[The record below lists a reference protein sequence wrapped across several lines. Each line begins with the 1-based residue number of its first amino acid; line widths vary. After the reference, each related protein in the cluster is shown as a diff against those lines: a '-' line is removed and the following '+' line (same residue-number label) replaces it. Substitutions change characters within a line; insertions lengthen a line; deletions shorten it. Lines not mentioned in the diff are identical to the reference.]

1 MTRTPA
7 NPSADGPSQAQSAT
21 PAVTPLETQHLV
33 VGQGPDQR
41 SIAYLAEPGNQAA
54 ARPGILW
61 MQGFKS
67 DMVSTKAT
75 ALAEWTAAR
84 GLAFTRFD
92 YSGHG
97 QSEGNFEDGTI
108 SRWLEESLAIFEQV
122 TTGPQIIVGSSMG
135 GHLALLLTRRLR
147 AMRLGPSSPAAAR
160 VAGLVLI
167 APAWD
172 MTEELMWK
180 NASDEARRAILED
193 GVWYRPSQYG
203 EPYAITRG
211 LIQDGRDNLLGLAA
225 WDPGCPVEIIHGR
238 LDPDV
243 PFAHTERLMKILSGS
258 PVNLTEVP
266 DGEHRLSR
274 PQDLQLLFERI
285 EALL

>member
-1 MTRTPA
+1 MSPDQNAENREP
-7 NPSADGPSQAQSAT
+7 QR
-21 PAVTPLETQHLV
+21 LV
-33 VGQGPDQR
+33 VGSGDDAR
-41 SIAYLAEPGNQAA
+41 SIAYLSKPGNPQ
-54 ARPGILW
+54 PGNLKQDGVGILW

-75 ALAEWTAAR
+75 ALDAWTDEKER
-84 GLAFTRFD
+84 SYTRFD

-97 QSEGNFEDGTI
+97 QSGGLFEEGNI
-108 SRWLEESLAIFEQV
+108 SRWLEESLAIFEQI
-122 TTGPQIIVGSSMG
+122 TTGPQIVVGSSMG
-135 GHLALLLTRRLR
+135 GHLALLLARMLRQRAGTSPTRVR
-147 AMRLGPSSPAAAR
+147 
-160 VAGLVLI
+160 GLVLI

-180 NASDEARRAILED
+180 NASEEARRAILED

-203 EPYAITRG
+203 EPYAITRN
-211 LIQDGRDNLLGLAA
+211 LIEDGRNNLLGSAP

-243 PFAHTERLMKILSGS
+243 PFSHSERLIKILTGR

-274 PQDLQLLFERI
+274 PQDLELLFDRI
-285 EALL
+285 EALT